1 MLRRSAP
8 AEQAAGDEP
17 GPGLRWGKLFKL
29 LAGGLVLGGLMGVAA
44 RAGVIGGMLRAIFY
58 AVLGA
63 GAAYYV
69 VLPPAEADAG
79 GSLTQVWGLIGAAI
93 GIAIGTARWMG
104 ILGGLALGGGALAW
118 ASRQTVTASPA
129 STDELSAQGY
139 LPFGVGLSIAAVLLA
154 FTGGIERVREIFLE
168 IAPGLGL

>member
-1 MLRRSAP
+1 M
-8 AEQAAGDEP
+8 
-17 GPGLRWGKLFKL
+17 LFKL

-44 RAGVIGGMLRAIFY
+44 REGAIGGLLRATFS

-69 VLPPAEADAG
+69 SFLLPKRMLDS
-79 GSLTQVWGLIGAAI
+79 SLTQVWGLIGAGI
-93 GIAIGTARWMG
+93 GIAVGTARWMG

-118 ASRQTVTASPA
+118 ASRQTVTASPEDA
-129 STDELSAQGY
+129 DQLSAQGY
-139 LPFGVGLSIAAVLLA
+139 LPFGVGLSIAAGLLA

>member
-1 MLRRSAP
+1 M
-8 AEQAAGDEP
+8 
-17 GPGLRWGKLFKL
+17 
-29 LAGGLVLGGLMGVAA
+29 
-44 RAGVIGGMLRAIFY
+44 GVIGGMLRTAFY

-69 VLPPAEADAG
+69 SFLLPRRMLDS
-79 GSLTQVWGLIGAAI
+79 SLAQVWGLIGAGI

-118 ASRQTVTASPA
+118 ASRRMVTGSPA
-129 STDELSAQGY
+129 GTDELSAQGY

-154 FTGGIERVREIFLE
+154 FTGEIERIRETFLE

>member
-1 MLRRSAP
+1 M
-8 AEQAAGDEP
+8 
-17 GPGLRWGKLFKL
+17 
-29 LAGGLVLGGLMGVAA
+29 
-44 RAGVIGGMLRAIFY
+44 
-58 AVLGA
+58 LGA

-69 VLPPAEADAG
+69 SFFLPKRMLRGA
-79 GSLTQVWGLIGAAI
+79 LTQVWGLVGAAI
-93 GIAIGTARWMG
+93 GVAIGTAHWMG
-104 ILGGLALGGGALAW
+104 ILAGLALGGGALLL

-154 FTGGIERVREIFLE
+154 FTGGFERVREIFLE